1 MNRSLFS
8 RCSIIP
14 TLAVLALGLLG
25 VAPAHADPK
34 IYERTLRSTA
44 WVVIPTSNDKI
55 SWGTGVLVDARRKWL
70 ITNLHLVQDQTQ
82 LTVYFPATRSGQ
94 AVSDPAYY
102 LNARG
107 RLGIAG
113 EVIGTDRKRDL
124 AMVQLASVSNG
135 ALELP
140 LAAYSPRPGETVH
153 AIGNSGVSEGALWRY
168 SIGAVRQVYPARYQ
182 STNPKG
188 DVVGEV
194 NARVVETQLPTNSGD
209 SGGPVVNERG
219 ELVAVTQ
226 GESASKRLV
235 TASIDVTEVRAFMRN
250 VISLKEPVVKKDRP
264 TRTAGK

>member
-1 MNRSLFS
+1 MNRFLFHRRS
-8 RCSIIP
+8 A
-14 TLAVLALGLLG
+14 TLDLAVLALGLLG
-25 VAPAHADPK
+25 VAPAHANPK

-44 WVVIPTSNDKI
+44 WVVIPTSGDKI
-55 SWGTGVLVDARRKWL
+55 SWGTGVLVDAKRKWL
-70 ITNLHLVQDQTQ
+70 ITNLHLVQEETQ
-82 LTVYFPATRSGQ
+82 LTIYFPVSRSGQ

-102 LNARG
+102 LNAKG
-107 RLGIAG
+107 RLGVVG
-113 EVIGTDRKRDL
+113 EVISTDRKRDL
-124 AMVQLASVSNG
+124 AMVQLASVPNG
-135 ALELP
+135 VQELP
-140 LAAYSPRPGETVH
+140 LAGQSPRPGETVH

-235 TASIDVTEVRAFMRN
+235 TASIDVTEVRMFVRN
-250 VISLKEPVVKKDRP
+250 VISLKEPVAKKDKSS
-264 TRTAGK
+264 RTASK